1 MNKQLLISLGLI
13 MTISASTI
21 SAMAES
27 TIYTDELGRMHFL
40 GKDPGSTTTQYNF
53 ANSEQ
58 QDLTRRLYE
67 NSSNAVNYVD
77 YPVKNYDQT
86 FGADRLDT
94 QSVWR
99 NRYTNNVD
107 DARVNVRE
115 TKGSMSVS
123 KGNVEYGNMINTS
136 MSEQEATEINIIK
149 TKNTKKKR
157 WFSK

>member
-1 MNKQLLISLGLI
+1 MNKKLLLSLSLI
-13 MTISASTI
+13 MTLSISTI
-21 SAMAES
+21 SAMAET
-27 TIYTDELGRMHFL
+27 TIYTDEIGRMHFL
-40 GKDPGSTTTQYNF
+40 GKDPGTANTQYNY
-53 ANSEQ
+53 ANPEQ

-67 NSSNAVNYVD
+67 NSSNTANYVD

-107 DARVNVRE
+107 EARVTRE
-115 TKGSMSVS
+115 AKGSMTVS
-123 KGNVEYGNMINTS
+123 RGTTERGNMINTS
-136 MSEQEATEINIIK
+136 MTEGEASETNIIK
-149 TKNTKKKR
+149 TTNSNKKR